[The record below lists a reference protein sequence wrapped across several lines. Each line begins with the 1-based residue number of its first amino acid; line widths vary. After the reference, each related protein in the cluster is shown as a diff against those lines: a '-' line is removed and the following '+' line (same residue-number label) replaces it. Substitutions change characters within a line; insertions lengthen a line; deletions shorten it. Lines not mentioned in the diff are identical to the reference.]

1 MTKATTSTEEPR
13 TGEASGIRRSLV
25 AVAITGVVAS
35 VAAAVLAGS
44 RPAASVAVGALFAA
58 ANLWAIA
65 LVVRGLLGQKRGS
78 TPWALIAVLKF
89 GFLIGALYL
98 LLKSGWVE
106 LLPLLVGYGA
116 LPVGIVAGQIGA
128 REPAVEET

>member
-1 MTKATTSTEEPR
+1 MTKATTSTD
-13 TGEASGIRRSLV
+13 GGSGIRRSLV

-44 RPAASVAVGALFAA
+44 RPAISVAVGALFAA
-58 ANLWAIA
+58 SNLWAIA
-65 LVVRGLLGQKRGS
+65 LVVRGLLGPKRGS

-89 GFLIGALYL
+89 GLLIGALYL

-106 LLPLLVGYGA
+106 LLPLLAGYGA
-116 LPVGIVAGQIGA
+116 LPVGIVAGQLGA
-128 REPAVEET
+128 PQPRAEET